1 MPDIRRQQP
10 HFPSPGQTTVK
21 SGSKLDPSALAR
33 LLEEWMQGD
42 ETEQRQT
49 FEVLRR
55 ALDEDRPAGYKLFS

>member
-1 MPDIRRQQP
+1 MSEITELDQP
-10 HFPSPGQTTVK
+10 FQPPRHDESP

-42 ETEQRQT
+42 EAEQRET

-55 ALDEDRPAGYKLFS
+55 FLDKDRPEGRKLFP